1 MQKACC
7 APGANKIDIR
17 MVRAADLS
25 TMIITRFYRDWDKER
40 LAYWRFIEGESV
52 FPWKRRK
59 AYSQLLVHLS
69 TILSRRLQ
77 FKRQDAL
84 TAITAATVLLL
95 CDFWQVCNLVYSCG
109 SALLWSSCL
118 PSAGFYIGC
127 LSHAVTGFSG
137 ICFIHF
143 CQCFRYIQDELHQ
156 NFLAATGGFTYFKIS
171 FLLEPAVHYC
181 DVNCQ
186 KNILR
191 YHFLPRWSIR
201 YSARNMPAKSTRPL
215 CKRNWKMLS
224 IKRRI
229 LKIRS

>member
-25 TMIITRFYRDWDKER
+25 TMILTRFYRVCLLKHWMPTQWKQFDRDKER

-84 TAITAATVLLL
+84 TAI
-95 CDFWQVCNLVYSCG
+95 S
-109 SALLWSSCL
+109 
-118 PSAGFYIGC
+118 
-127 LSHAVTGFSG
+127 
-137 ICFIHF
+137 
-143 CQCFRYIQDELHQ
+143 
-156 NFLAATGGFTYFKIS
+156 
-171 FLLEPAVHYC
+171 
-181 DVNCQ
+181 
-186 KNILR
+186 
-191 YHFLPRWSIR
+191 
-201 YSARNMPAKSTRPL
+201 
-215 CKRNWKMLS
+215 
-224 IKRRI
+224 
-229 LKIRS
+229 